1 MFVFVRAHEPVEQL
15 RLLLVRPVPRATGA
29 TVLADLGIV
38 RIVVV
43 DIGSSLL
50 RGALGIMGF
59 ELFALGRGG
68 GRLTIDG
75 LHGHLVGWSVK
86 GHVVCMMRRPRM
98 VGGDD
103 VWTGVV
109 TVVVRAR
116 VEGDLGEMR
125 IQRLVQG
132 LLGSDINEI
141 GDDEGSLTW
150 PLGST

>member
-15 RLLLVRPVPRATGA
+15 RLFLVRPVPCAAGA
-29 TVLADLGIV
+29 AVLAYLGII

-50 RGALGIMGF
+50 RGALGILGF

-75 LHGHLVGWSVK
+75 LHGHLMGCSVK
-86 GHVVCMMRRPRM
+86 GHVFCMMRGPRM

-103 VWTGVV
+103 VWAGVV
-109 TVVVRAR
+109 TMVVRAR
-116 VEGDLGEMR
+116 IESDLGEMR

-132 LLGSDINEI
+132 LLGSDINDFCER
-141 GDDEGSLTW
+141 EGSLTW

>member
-15 RLLLVRPVPRATGA
+15 RLFLVRPVPRAAGA
-29 TVLADLGIV
+29 AVLAHLGIV
-38 RIVVV
+38 RIVVI

-50 RGALGIMGF
+50 RGALGILGF

-68 GRLTIDG
+68 RRLTIDG
-75 LHGHLVGWSVK
+75 LHGHLMGCSVE

-98 VGGDD
+98 VGGDY
-103 VWTGVV
+103 VGCGVV

-116 VEGDLGEMR
+116 IEADLGEMR

-132 LLGSDINEI
+132 LLGSDINEF
-141 GDDEGSLTW
+141 GDSEGLLTW